1 MKSNSFFFQPMNVF
15 REVLNECTKDMS
27 KKIIIFGL
35 VAFSGIPIKSQQI
48 VINDKLLSQITIN
61 HGVRLA
67 SEQAFLDSYKKQKEL
82 YDDIN
87 NKTAQVIAIQEYIY
101 QQLKNVN
108 SALTQSKKLMYLYH
122 YLGKI
127 VTNSNKMLNLS
138 AQHPE
143 YAVLISKYYTEIG
156 KQTLKLQQELT
167 QDILNEDKDF
177 LMDAMDREML
187 IDKVFTRVRNI
198 NGNILYIILRLENAK
213 KIPYLYQVP
222 ILRNYL
228 NIDKAIVG
236 DIIQKYKHIFN

>member
-1 MKSNSFFFQPMNVF
+1 M
-15 REVLNECTKDMS
+15 
-27 KKIIIFGL
+27 KKIIIFATFLFG
-35 VAFSGIPIKSQQI
+35 VTRVTSQQI
-48 VINDKLLSQITIN
+48 VINDKLLSQITVN

-82 YDDIN
+82 YDEIN
-87 NKTAQVIAIQEYIY
+87 NKTMQVIAIQEYIY

-108 SALTQSKKLMYLYH
+108 SALTQSKKLIYLYQ

-127 VTNSNKMLNLS
+127 VSNSNKMLNLS

-143 YAVLISKYYTEIG
+143 YAALVSKYYVEIG
-156 KQTLKLQQELT
+156 KQIVKLQQEVS

-187 IDKVFTRVRNI
+187 IEKVFTRVRNI
-198 NGNILYIILRLENAK
+198 HGSVLYIILRLETAK

-222 ILRNYL
+222 VLRNYI
-228 NIDKAIVG
+228 NIDRAIVG
-236 DIIQKYKHIFN
+236 DIIQKYKYIFN

>member
-1 MKSNSFFFQPMNVF
+1 MQQIFFF
-15 REVLNECTKDMS
+15 LILLLAS
-27 KKIIIFGL
+27 GL
-35 VAFSGIPIKSQQI
+35 KAQQI
-48 VINDKLLSQITIN
+48 AINDRLLVQLTTN
-61 HGVRLA
+61 QGVRMA
-67 SEQAFLDSYKKQKEL
+67 SAQAFLDSYEKQKAM
-82 YDDIN
+82 YDDIK

-108 SALTQSKKLMYLYH
+108 SALSQSKKLVYFYQYM
-122 YLGKI
+122 GKI
-127 VTNSNKMLNLS
+127 ATNSNKMLDLS

-143 YAVLISKYYTEIG
+143 YAVLVSKYYVEIG
-156 KQTLKLQQELT
+156 KQAVKLKQEVM

-187 IDKVFTRVRNI
+187 IEKVFTRVRNI

-222 ILRNYL
+222 VLRNYV

-236 DIIQKYKHIFN
+236 EIIQKYRYIFN

>member
-1 MKSNSFFFQPMNVF
+1 M
-15 REVLNECTKDMS
+15 
-27 KKIIIFGL
+27 KKIITFLIA
-35 VAFSGIPIKSQQI
+35 AFSGIMIKSQQI
-48 VINDKLLSQITIN
+48 VINDKLLSQITVN

-67 SEQAFLDSYKKQKEL
+67 SEQAFLDSYEKQKQL

-87 NKTAQVIAIQEYIY
+87 NKTTQIIAIQEYIY
-101 QQLKNVN
+101 GQLKNVN
-108 SALTQSKKLMYLYH
+108 SALTQSKKLIYLYQ
-122 YLGKI
+122 YLSKI
-127 VTNSNKMLNLS
+127 VTNSNKMLDLS

-143 YAVLISKYYTEIG
+143 YAVLVSKYYAEIG
-156 KQTLKLQQELT
+156 KQTLKLQQEIT

-187 IDKVFTRVRNI
+187 IEKIFTRVRNI

-222 ILRNYL
+222 VLRNYL

-236 DIIQKYKHIFN
+236 DIIQKYKHLFN

>member
-1 MKSNSFFFQPMNVF
+1 M
-15 REVLNECTKDMS
+15 
-27 KKIIIFGL
+27 KKIF
-35 VAFSGIPIKSQQI
+35 FSGVLFFSVASVKSQQI

-61 HGVRLA
+61 HSVRLC
-67 SEQAFLDSYKKQKEL
+67 SEQTFLDSYEKQKEL

-87 NKTAQVIAIQEYIY
+87 NKITQIVAIQEYIY

-108 SALTQSKKLMYLYH
+108 SALTQSKKLIYLYQ

-127 VTNSNKMLNLS
+127 VTNSNKMLDLS

-143 YAVLISKYYTEIG
+143 YSILISKYYVEIA
-156 KQTLKLQQELT
+156 KQTMMLQQEVT

-187 IDKVFTRVRNI
+187 IEKIFIRVRNI
-198 NGNILYIILRLENAK
+198 NGNILYINLRLENAK

-222 ILRNYL
+222 VLRNYIS
-228 NIDKAIVG
+228 IDKLIVG
-236 DIIQKYKHIFN
+236 DIITKYKYIFN